1 MIEKQFLKLCKE
13 KAYFKNHQR
22 VLLAVSGGLDSMTLL
37 SFLYKYQKELDI
49 ELILA
54 HVNHKQRIEADQ
66 EEKQLKEIAQKLG
79 VKILTSS
86 FSGVFSEKSARDFRY
101 NFFKKVMQEEE
112 CTALVT
118 AHHADDQAET
128 IFMRILRGSRLR
140 YLSGMKDR
148 QPFGSGELIRPLLEF
163 SKTDFPTVFH
173 FEDASNFE
181 NTYFRNRVRNQYFPL
196 LETENP
202 RIKQAIL
209 DLGVEIAQLQK
220 ALSHLTK
227 DLNTTDIQTFRKQKI
242 EVQVFLLQEYLE
254 KFPDLQLSKAQFE
267 EILHILNTKTN
278 YHHYLKNKYELIQDY
293 QTFKIQKISPKSD
306 SKKEAILLQFEDIIE
321 LSGYCFS
328 FGKELVGGVVQMIPV
343 SRKTSIVLRHR
354 QSGDKI
360 LLKGHHKKLARYF
373 IDEKYSLQE
382 RDKAV
387 IVEQFD
393 EILGISGIVTSD
405 LSKNSKRDIM
415 KDILYIKKIDR

>member
-1 MIEKQFLKLCKE
+1 MIEKKFLKVCKD
-13 KAYFKNHQR
+13 KAYFKEHR
-22 VLLAVSGGLDSMTLL
+22 KVLLAISGGLDSMTLL
-37 SFLYKYQKELDI
+37 NLLYEYQKELNI

-209 DLGVEIAQLQK
+209 DLGAEIAQLQK

-227 DLNTTDIQTFRKQKI
+227 DLNTTDIQTFRKQKR

-267 EILHILNTKTN
+267 EILHIVNTKTN

-321 LSGYCFS
+321 LGGYCFS
-328 FGKELVGGVVQMIPV
+328 FGKELVGEVVQMIPV

-354 QSGDKI
+354 QSGDRI
-360 LLKGHHKKLARYF
+360 LLNGHHKKLARYF

-382 RDKAV
+382 RDEAI

-393 EILGISGIVTSD
+393 DILGIAGIVTSD

-415 KDILYIKKIDR
+415 KDVLYIKKIDR

>member
-1 MIEKQFLKLCKE
+1 MIEQQFLKQCKE
-13 KAYFKNHQR
+13 KAYFKQHR
-22 VLLAVSGGLDSMTLL
+22 KVLLAISGGLDSMTLL
-37 SFLYKYQKELDI
+37 NLLYKYQKELDI

-54 HVNHKQRIEADQ
+54 HINHKQRIEADQ

-101 NFFKKVMQEEE
+101 DFFKKVMQEED

-140 YLSGMKDR
+140 YLSGMKVR
-148 QPFGSGELIRPLLEF
+148 QPFGGGELIRPLLEF

-181 NTYFRNRVRNQYFPL
+181 NIYFRNRVRNQYFPL

-202 RIKQAIL
+202 RIKQAIIG
-209 DLGVEIAQLQK
+209 LGLEIAQLQK
-220 ALSHLTK
+220 ALSGLTK
-227 DLNTTDIQTFRKQKI
+227 DFNLTDLQTFRKQKR
-242 EVQVFLLQEYLE
+242 EVQFFLMQEYLE
-254 KFPDLQLSKAQFE
+254 KFPDLQLSKAQFD

-278 YHHYLKNKYELIQDY
+278 YHHYLKNQYELIQDY
-293 QTFKIQKISPKSD
+293 KTFKIQKIGPKSD
-306 SKKEAILLQFEDIIE
+306 SKKDAILLQFEDIIE
-321 LSGYCFS
+321 LGGYCFS
-328 FGKELVGGVVQMIPV
+328 FGKELVGEVVQMIPA

-354 QSGDKI
+354 QSGDRI
-360 LLKGHHKKLARYF
+360 VLNGHHKKLARYF

-382 RDKAV
+382 RDEAI
-387 IVEQFD
+387 IVEQFN
-393 EILGISGIVTSD
+393 EILGIAGIVTSD

>member
-321 LSGYCFS
+321 LGGYCFS

>member
-1 MIEKQFLKLCKE
+1 MIEKKFLKLCKD
-13 KAYFKNHQR
+13 KAYFKQHR
-22 VLLAVSGGLDSMTLL
+22 KVLLAISGGLDSMTLL
-37 SFLYKYQKELDI
+37 NLLYEYQRELDI

-101 NFFKKVMQEEE
+101 NFFKKVMQEED

-148 QPFGSGELIRPLLEF
+148 QLFGGGELIRPLLEF

-202 RIKQAIL
+202 RIKQAIIG
-209 DLGVEIAQLQK
+209 LGLEIAQLQK
-220 ALSHLTK
+220 ALSGLTK
-227 DLNTTDIQTFRKQKI
+227 DLNLTDLQTFRKQKR

-254 KFPDLQLSKAQFE
+254 KFPDLQLSKAQFDD
-267 EILHILNTKTN
+267 ILHIVNTKTN
-278 YHHYLKNKYELIQDY
+278 YHHYLKNQYELIQDY
-293 QTFKIQKISPKSD
+293 KTFKIQKIGPKSD
-306 SKKEAILLQFEDIIE
+306 SKKDAILLQFEDIIE
-321 LSGYCFS
+321 LGGYCFS
-328 FGKELVGGVVQMIPV
+328 FGKELVGEVVQMIPV

-354 QSGDKI
+354 QSGDRI
-360 LLKGHHKKLARYF
+360 LLNGHHKKLARYF
-373 IDEKYSLQE
+373 IDEKYSLKE
-382 RDKAV
+382 RDEAV
-387 IVEQFD
+387 IVEQFN
-393 EILGISGIVTSD
+393 EILGIAGIVTSD

-415 KDILYIKKIDR
+415 KDVLYIKKIDR

>member
-1 MIEKQFLKLCKE
+1 MIEKKFLKLCKD
-13 KAYFKNHQR
+13 KAYFKQHR
-22 VLLAVSGGLDSMTLL
+22 KVLLAISGGLDSMTLL
-37 SFLYKYQKELDI
+37 NLLYKYQKELDI

-54 HVNHKQRIEADQ
+54 HINHKQRIEADQ

-101 NFFKKVMQEEE
+101 NFFKKVMQEED

-148 QPFGSGELIRPLLEF
+148 QPFGGGELIRPLLEF

-202 RIKQAIL
+202 RIKQAIIN
-209 DLGVEIAQLQK
+209 LGTEIAQLQK
-220 ALSHLTK
+220 ALSDLTK
-227 DLNTTDIQTFRKQKI
+227 DLNQNDLQTFRKQKR

-254 KFPDLQLSKAQFE
+254 KFPDLQLRKAQFD

-278 YHHYLKNKYELIQDY
+278 YHHYLKNQYELIQDY
-293 QTFKIQKISPKSD
+293 QTF
-306 SKKEAILLQFEDIIE
+306 IE
-321 LSGYCFS
+321 LDNFCFS

-354 QSGDKI
+354 QSGDRI
-360 LLKGHHKKLARYF
+360 VLNSHHKKLARYF
-373 IDEKYSLQE
+373 IDEKYSFQE
-382 RDKAV
+382 RDEAI
-387 IVEQFD
+387 IVEQFN
-393 EILGISGIVTSD
+393 EILGIAGIVTSD

>member
-1 MIEKQFLKLCKE
+1 MIEQQFLKQCKE
-13 KAYFKNHQR
+13 KAYFIEHQR
-22 VLLAVSGGLDSMTLL
+22 VLLAISGGLDSMTLL
-37 SFLYKYQKELDI
+37 NLLYKYQKELDI

-54 HVNHKQRIEADQ
+54 HINHKQRIEADQ

-101 NFFKKVMQEEE
+101 NFFKKVMQEED

-148 QPFGSGELIRPLLEF
+148 QPFGGGELIRPLLEF

-202 RIKQAIL
+202 RIKQAIIG
-209 DLGVEIAQLQK
+209 LGLEIAQLQK
-220 ALSHLTK
+220 ALSGLTK
-227 DLNTTDIQTFRKQKI
+227 DLNMTDLQTFRKQKR

-254 KFPDLQLSKAQFE
+254 KFPDLQLSKAQFDD
-267 EILHILNTKTN
+267 ILHIVNTKTN
-278 YHHYLKNKYELIQDY
+278 YHHYLKNQYELIQDY
-293 QTFKIQKISPKSD
+293 QAFKIQKIGPKSD
-306 SKKEAILLQFEDIIE
+306 SKKGAILLQFEDIIE
-321 LSGYCFS
+321 LGGYCFS
-328 FGKELVGGVVQMIPV
+328 FGKELVGEVVQMIPV

-354 QSGDKI
+354 QSGDRI
-360 LLKGHHKKLARYF
+360 LLNGHHKKLARYF
-373 IDEKYSLQE
+373 IDKKYSLKE
-382 RDKAV
+382 RDEAV
-387 IVEQFD
+387 IVEQFN
-393 EILGISGIVTSD
+393 EILGIAGIVTGD

-415 KDILYIKKIDR
+415 KDVLYIKKIDR

>member
-128 IFMRILRGSRLR
+128 IFMRILRGSRLH
-140 YLSGMKDR
+140 YLSSMKDR
-148 QPFGSGELIRPLLEF
+148 QPFGSGELIRPLF
-163 SKTDFPTVFH
+163 SVD
-173 FEDASNFE
+173 
-181 NTYFRNRVRNQYFPL
+181 
-196 LETENP
+196 
-202 RIKQAIL
+202 
-209 DLGVEIAQLQK
+209 
-220 ALSHLTK
+220 
-227 DLNTTDIQTFRKQKI
+227 RK
-242 EVQVFLLQEYLE
+242 
-254 KFPDLQLSKAQFE
+254 S
-267 EILHILNTKTN
+267 
-278 YHHYLKNKYELIQDY
+278 
-293 QTFKIQKISPKSD
+293 
-306 SKKEAILLQFEDIIE
+306 
-321 LSGYCFS
+321 
-328 FGKELVGGVVQMIPV
+328 VV
-343 SRKTSIVLRHR
+343 
-354 QSGDKI
+354 
-360 LLKGHHKKLARYF
+360 
-373 IDEKYSLQE
+373 
-382 RDKAV
+382 
-387 IVEQFD
+387 
-393 EILGISGIVTSD
+393 
-405 LSKNSKRDIM
+405 
-415 KDILYIKKIDR
+415 

>member
-1 MIEKQFLKLCKE
+1 MIEKKFLKLCKD
-13 KAYFKNHQR
+13 KAYFKQHR
-22 VLLAVSGGLDSMTLL
+22 KVLLAISGGLDSMTLL
-37 SFLYKYQKELDI
+37 NLLYKYQKELDI

-101 NFFKKVMQEEE
+101 NFFKKVMQEED

-140 YLSGMKDR
+140 YLSGMKVR
-148 QPFGSGELIRPLLEF
+148 QPFGGGELIRPLLEF

-202 RIKQAIL
+202 RIKQAIIN
-209 DLGVEIAQLQK
+209 LGTEIAQLQK
-220 ALSHLTK
+220 ALSDLTK
-227 DLNTTDIQTFRKQKI
+227 DLNQNDLQTFRKQKR

-254 KFPDLQLSKAQFE
+254 KFPDLQLSKAQFD

-278 YHHYLKNKYELIQDY
+278 YHHYLKNQYELIQDY
-293 QTFKIQKISPKSD
+293 QTFKIQKIGPKSD
-306 SKKEAILLQFEDIIE
+306 SKKDAILLQFEDIIE
-321 LSGYCFS
+321 LGGYCFS

-354 QSGDKI
+354 QSGDRI
-360 LLKGHHKKLARYF
+360 VLNGHHKKLARYF

-382 RDKAV
+382 RDEAI
-387 IVEQFD
+387 IVEQFN
-393 EILGISGIVTSD
+393 EILGIAGIVTSD

>member
-1 MIEKQFLKLCKE
+1 MIEKQFLKLCKD

-220 ALSHLTK
+220 ALSHLTE
-227 DLNTTDIQTFRKQKI
+227 DLNTTDIQIFRKQKR

-321 LSGYCFS
+321 LGGYCFS

-382 RDKAV
+382 RDEAV

-405 LSKNSKRDIM
+405 LSKNSKRNII

>member
-148 QPFGSGELIRPLLEF
+148 QPFSSGELIRPLLEF

-220 ALSHLTK
+220 ALSHLTE
-227 DLNTTDIQTFRKQKI
+227 DLNTTDIQTFRKQKR

-278 YHHYLKNKYELIQDY
+278 YHHYLKNQYELIQDY
-293 QTFKIQKISPKSD
+293 QTFKIQKIGPKSD
-306 SKKEAILLQFEDIIE
+306 SKKDAILLKFEDIIE
-321 LSGYCFS
+321 LDNFCFS

-354 QSGDKI
+354 QSGDRI

-382 RDKAV
+382 RDEAI

-393 EILGISGIVTSD
+393 EILGIAGIVTSD

>member
-1 MIEKQFLKLCKE
+1 MIEKKFLKVCKD
-13 KAYFKNHQR
+13 KAYFKEHR
-22 VLLAVSGGLDSMTLL
+22 KVLLAISGGLDSMTLL
-37 SFLYKYQKELDI
+37 NLLYEYQKELNI

-209 DLGVEIAQLQK
+209 DLGAEIAQLQK

-227 DLNTTDIQTFRKQKI
+227 DLNTTDIQTFRKQKR

-267 EILHILNTKTN
+267 EILHIVNTKTN

-321 LSGYCFS
+321 LGGYCFS
-328 FGKELVGGVVQMIPV
+328 FGKELVGEVVQMIPV

-354 QSGDKI
+354 QSGDRI
-360 LLKGHHKKLARYF
+360 LLNGHHKKLARYF

-382 RDKAV
+382 RDEAI

-393 EILGISGIVTSD
+393 EILGIAGIVTGD

-415 KDILYIKKIDR
+415 KDVLYIKKIDR

>member
-1 MIEKQFLKLCKE
+1 MIEQQFLKQCKE
-13 KAYFKNHQR
+13 KAYFIEHQR
-22 VLLAVSGGLDSMTLL
+22 VLLAISGGLDSMTLL
-37 SFLYKYQKELDI
+37 NLLYKYQKELDI

-54 HVNHKQRIEADQ
+54 HINHKQRIEADQ

-101 NFFKKVMQEEE
+101 NFFKKVMQEED

-148 QPFGSGELIRPLLEF
+148 QPFGGGELIRPLLEF

-202 RIKQAIL
+202 RIKQAIIG
-209 DLGVEIAQLQK
+209 LGLEIAQLQK
-220 ALSHLTK
+220 ALSGLTK
-227 DLNTTDIQTFRKQKI
+227 DLNLTDLQTFRKQKR

-254 KFPDLQLSKAQFE
+254 KFPDLQLSKAQFDD
-267 EILHILNTKTN
+267 ILHIVNTKTN
-278 YHHYLKNKYELIQDY
+278 YHHYLKNQYELIQDY
-293 QTFKIQKISPKSD
+293 QTFKIKKIGPKSD
-306 SKKEAILLQFEDIIE
+306 SKKGAILLQFEDII
-321 LSGYCFS
+321 
-328 FGKELVGGVVQMIPV
+328 V
-343 SRKTSIVLRHR
+343 
-354 QSGDKI
+354 I
-360 LLKGHHKKLARYF
+360 LIY
-373 IDEKYSLQE
+373 
-382 RDKAV
+382 
-387 IVEQFD
+387 
-393 EILGISGIVTSD
+393 
-405 LSKNSKRDIM
+405 NCN
-415 KDILYIKKIDR
+415 